1 MSTFSLAQTSDAV
14 VAAWET
20 DGQIQFARIVD
31 SVPQQI
37 VSPPM
42 PFGAARKRRHPS
54 LAVNARGQILLAWSE
69 GTAWQKGGSLAW
81 QLHEKGG
88 RSIATGRS
96 EGVPI
101 WGLSAA
107 FVGKDGR
114 FTIVY

>member
-1 MSTFSLAQTSDAV
+1 MSTFSLAQTSDAI
-14 VAAWET
+14 VASWET
-20 DGQIQFARIVD
+20 DGQVHFAKIGD
-31 SVPQQI
+31 SVPQKI
-37 VSPPM
+37 VSPSM
-42 PFGAARKRRHPS
+42 PFGEARKRRHPS
-54 LAVNARGQILLAWSE
+54 LAVNARGQILLVWSE

-81 QLHEKGG
+81 QLYESDG

-107 FVGKDGR
+107 FAGPDGT